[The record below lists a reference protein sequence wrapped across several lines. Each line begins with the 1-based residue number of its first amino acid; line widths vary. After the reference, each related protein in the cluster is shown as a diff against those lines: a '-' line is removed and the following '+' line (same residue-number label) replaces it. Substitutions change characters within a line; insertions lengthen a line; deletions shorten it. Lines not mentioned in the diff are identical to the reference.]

1 MVNRKQGME
10 AWPKGPP
17 LFPVRDSPLK
27 NRVAGARGLTL
38 QSLIDHARS
47 ALAAPGAQAALKI
60 AQVAIFL
67 AVVILLIV
75 QLSEVGWGDV
85 FAALPESPWFY
96 LIFTVRYFLQPL
108 SEIPA
113 YELVWKTPLARR
125 WTAFIRKR
133 VYNFAVMGYSGE
145 AFFTL
150 WARRN
155 LKLSDRD
162 IVVGVKDNNLV
173 SALVSNAA
181 TTIVV
186 VALFFL
192 GDLERELKAIP
203 GGAALFGL
211 AFVSA
216 ASLMIAVVMFR
227 RHLIQLPRGITRKII
242 AINAVRIVIIMVLHA
257 TLYAAALPG
266 PPLTA
271 WLMFVALQLV
281 LSRIPFVPNQDIVFL
296 TAALALAPEI
306 GAPEA
311 AIAGML
317 VAEAGLSQI
326 FNLTLFALTAHHA
339 VPRGGRPPGR

>member
-1 MVNRKQGME
+1 MTFK
-10 AWPKGPP
+10 
-17 LFPVRDSPLK
+17 
-27 NRVAGARGLTL
+27 GLTEGV
-38 QSLIDHARS
+38 R
-47 ALAAPGAQAALKI
+47 ALAARPGMRRAFRVLQTALF
-60 AQVAIFL
+60 V
-67 AVVILLIV
+67 AVVVYLIV

-85 FAALPESPWFY
+85 FSALPQSPWFY
-96 LIFTVRYFLQPL
+96 LLFTVRYFLQPL

-113 YELVWKTPLARR
+113 YELVWETPLWRH
-125 WTAFIRKR
+125 WTAFVRKR

-181 TTIVV
+181 TALVV
-186 VALFFL
+186 AALFFL
-192 GDLERELKAIP
+192 GDLQRELDAIP

-216 ASLMIAVVMFR
+216 ASLAVAVVMFR
-227 RHLIQLPRGITRKII
+227 RQLIQLPRGMTRRII
-242 AINAVRIVIIMVLHA
+242 AINAGRIAVILFLHA
-257 TLYAAALPG
+257 MLYASALPG

-271 WLMFVALQLV
+271 WLMFIALQLV

-296 TAALALAPEI
+296 TAALSLAPEI
-306 GAPEA
+306 DAPEA

-317 VAEAGLSQI
+317 IAEAGLSQI
-326 FNLTLFALTAHHA
+326 FNLALFALTAHHA
-339 VPRGGRPPGR
+339 IPRREKTERR

>member
-1 MVNRKQGME
+1 MIER
-10 AWPKGPP
+10 
-17 LFPVRDSPLK
+17 
-27 NRVAGARGLTL
+27 AR
-38 QSLIDHARS
+38 
-47 ALAAPGAQAALKI
+47 ALAARPGVKRARRATQAL
-60 AQVAIFL
+60 IFV
-67 AVVILLIV
+67 AVVVLLLV

-85 FAALPESPWFY
+85 FSALPSSPWFY
-96 LIFTVRYFLQPL
+96 LIFAIRYFLQPL

-113 YELVWKTPLARR
+113 YELVWRTPLWRC

-150 WARRN
+150 WARRT

-162 IVVGVKDNNLV
+162 IVVGVKDNNLI

-181 TTIVV
+181 TALVV

-192 GDLERELKAIP
+192 GDLQREIAAIP
-203 GGAALFGL
+203 GGAVLFGL

-216 ASLMIAVVMFR
+216 AGLAVAVVMFR
-227 RHLIQLPRGITRKII
+227 RQLIQLPRGMTRKII
-242 AINAVRIVIIMVLHA
+242 AINAVRIVIIMALHA
-257 TLYAAALPG
+257 MLYAAAVPG
-266 PPLTA
+266 PPLAA
-271 WLMFVALQLV
+271 WLMFIALQLV

-296 TAALALAPEI
+296 TAALSLAEAT

-317 VAEAGLSQI
+317 LAEAGLSQL
-326 FNLTLFALTAHHA
+326 FNLALFALTAHHA
-339 VPRGGRPPGR
+339 VPDAEKPLKP

>member
-1 MVNRKQGME
+1 MILD
-10 AWPKGPP
+10 P
-17 LFPVRDSPLK
+17 LIER
-27 NRVAGARGLTL
+27 AR
-38 QSLIDHARS
+38 
-47 ALAAPGAQAALKI
+47 ALAARPGVQRAAKLAQGA
-60 AQVAIFL
+60 VFL
-67 AVVILLIV
+67 GVLAYLVV
-75 QLSEVGWGDV
+75 QLSAVGWSEV

-96 LIFTVRYFLQPL
+96 LIFTIRYFLQPL

-113 YELVWKTPLARR
+113 YELVWKTPLWRH

-150 WARRN
+150 WARRT
-155 LKLSDRD
+155 LALSDRD

-181 TTIVV
+181 TAIVV

-192 GDLERELKAIP
+192 GDLQRELDAIP

-216 ASLMIAVVMFR
+216 ASLAVAVVMFR
-227 RHLIQLPRGITRKII
+227 RQLIQLPRGMTRKII
-242 AINAVRIVIIMVLHA
+242 AINAGRIVVIMTLHA
-257 TLYAAALPG
+257 MLYASAIPG
-266 PPLTA
+266 PPIAA
-271 WLMFVALQLV
+271 WLMFIALQLV

-306 GAPEA
+306 DAPEA

-317 VAEAGLSQI
+317 LAEAGLSQL
-326 FNLTLFALTAHHA
+326 FNLALFALTAHHA
-339 VPRGGRPPGR
+339 APRAKKAKNP

>member
-1 MVNRKQGME
+1 
-10 AWPKGPP
+10 
-17 LFPVRDSPLK
+17 
-27 NRVAGARGLTL
+27 LTL
-38 QSLIDHARS
+38 QSLIDRVRS
-47 ALAAPGAQAALKI
+47 AATAPGAQRALK
-60 AQVAIFL
+60 AARAAIFV
-67 AVVILLIV
+67 AVVVLLAV

-113 YELVWKTPLARR
+113 YELVWKTPLWRH

-150 WARRN
+150 WARRT
-155 LKLSDRD
+155 LRLSDRD

-181 TTIVV
+181 TAAAV

-203 GGAALFGL
+203 GGPALFGL
-211 AFVSA
+211 AFLSA
-216 ASLMIAVVMFR
+216 ASLAIAVVMFR
-227 RHLIQLPRGITRKII
+227 GQLIQLPRGMTRKII

-257 TLYAAALPG
+257 MLYASALPG
-266 PPLTA
+266 PPLAA
-271 WLMFVALQLV
+271 WLMFIALQLV
-281 LSRIPFVPNQDIVFL
+281 LSRIPFLPNQDIVFL

-317 VAEAGLSQI
+317 IAEAGLSQL
-326 FNLTLFALTAHHA
+326 FNLALFALTAHHA
-339 VPRGGRPPGR
+339 VPRGERPQKP

>member
-1 MVNRKQGME
+1 M
-10 AWPKGPP
+10 
-17 LFPVRDSPLK
+17 
-27 NRVAGARGLTL
+27 TL
-38 QSLIDHARS
+38 QSLIDRAR
-47 ALAAPGAQAALKI
+47 AAVAAPGARAALKI
-60 AQVAIFL
+60 AQAAIFL
-67 AVVILLIV
+67 AVVVLLIV

-85 FAALPESPWFY
+85 LAALPESPWFY
-96 LIFTVRYFLQPL
+96 LIFAVRYFLQPL

-113 YELVWKTPLARR
+113 YELVWKIPLRR
-125 WTAFIRKR
+125 HWTAFIRKR

-181 TTIVV
+181 TALAV

-211 AFVSA
+211 AFASA
-216 ASLMIAVVMFR
+216 ASLAVAVVMFR
-227 RHLIQLPRGITRKII
+227 RQLIQLPRGMTRRII
-242 AINAVRIVIIMVLHA
+242 AINAVRILIIMVLHA
-257 TLYAAALPG
+257 LLYASALPG
-266 PPLTA
+266 PPLAA
-271 WLMFVALQLV
+271 WLMFIALQLV

-317 VAEAGLSQI
+317 IAEAGLAQL
-326 FNLTLFALTAHHA
+326 FNLALFALTAHHA
-339 VPRGGRPPGR
+339 VPPGEKPSKP

>member
-1 MVNRKQGME
+1 ME
-10 AWPKGPP
+10 ADAGASAP
-17 LFPVRDSPLK
+17 FPIRHSPLAIHHRR
-27 NRVAGARGLTL
+27 NVRLTL
-38 QSLIDHARS
+38 QSLIGRVRS
-47 ALAAPGAQAALKI
+47 AAAAPGAQRALKV
-60 AQVAIFL
+60 ARAAIFVG
-67 AVVILLIV
+67 VVVLLLI

-96 LIFTVRYFLQPL
+96 LIFAIRYFLQPL

-113 YELVWKTPLARR
+113 YELVWKTPLWRH

-150 WARRN
+150 WARRT
-155 LKLSDRD
+155 LRLSDRD

-181 TTIVV
+181 TAAAV

-203 GGAALFGL
+203 GGPALFGL
-211 AFVSA
+211 SFVSA
-216 ASLMIAVVMFR
+216 ASLAVAVVMFR
-227 RHLIQLPRGITRKII
+227 RQLIQLPRGMTRKII

-257 TLYAAALPG
+257 TLYASALPG
-266 PPLTA
+266 PPLAA
-271 WLMFVALQLV
+271 WLMFIALQLV
-281 LSRIPFVPNQDIVFL
+281 LSRIPFLPNQDIVFL

-317 VAEAGLSQI
+317 IAEAGLSQL
-326 FNLTLFALTAHHA
+326 FNLALFALTAHHA
-339 VPRGGRPPGR
+339 VPRGERPQKP